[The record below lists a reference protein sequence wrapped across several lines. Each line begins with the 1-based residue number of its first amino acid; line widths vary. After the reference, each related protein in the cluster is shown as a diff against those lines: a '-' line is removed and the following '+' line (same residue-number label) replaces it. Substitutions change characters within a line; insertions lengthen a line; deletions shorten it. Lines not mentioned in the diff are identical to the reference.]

1 MPGSGNATTQPARA
15 NGANPPRFHSAT
27 LSQQVYEYLR
37 EQILANAYSPS
48 TPLPEEAL
56 AQSFNVSRVPVRE
69 ALRRLAA
76 DGLVTLIPR
85 QGAVVKE
92 LSPREFLDAYRVREA
107 LEGLAIRL
115 AMPHLTAADLNE
127 LDRLQGTMTE
137 CADRGDAD
145 GFFSENGK
153 FHALFIDRSENE
165 LLRQIY
171 YPLIDQMRRYTTRSL
186 DLRGGMGRSLDEHRA
201 ILAAVRAND
210 SAEAARLLSE
220 HIHVPQRILEEAPI
234 D

>member
-1 MPGSGNATTQPARA
+1 MSGSGNATTAPARGDA
-15 NGANPPRFHSAT
+15 AKPPRFHNAT

-37 EQILANAYSPS
+37 EQILANAYTPN

-107 LEGLAIRL
+107 LEALAIRL
-115 AMPHLTAADLNE
+115 ALPNLTAADLEE
-127 LDRLQGTMTE
+127 LDRLQGAMTE
-137 CADRGDAD
+137 CAERGDAD
-145 GFFSENGK
+145 GFFSENAK

-165 LLRQIY
+165 LLRQLY
-171 YPLIDQMRRYTTRSL
+171 SPLIDQMRRYSIPSL
-186 DLRGGMGRSLDEHRA
+186 DLRGGMGRSLEEHRA
-201 ILAAVRAND
+201 ILEAVRSND
-210 SAEAARLLSE
+210 SAAAARLLSE
-220 HIHVPQRILEEAPI
+220 HIQVPQRILEEAPGS
-234 D
+234 